1 MSDITFQLNKLREEG
16 QPFVLCIVVAAQGSS
31 PRKEGAKM
39 VVFADGR
46 TLGTVGGGSI
56 EMRTIEDALKC
67 LEAGKPQ
74 LIAYNLEADL
84 GMQCGGKV
92 TVYYEPFAPELCLT
106 IFGAGHIGRE
116 VGTLAKSLGFKVRY
130 VDNRENIFSE
140 FDATHAECIVGDYLQ
155 KASSIAFKPT
165 DLAIITTQGH
175 GFDEDLLGVM
185 ATKNLLYLGMIGS
198 KRKVAKARQR
208 YLDSGQLTQEQL
220 DRVEMPMGVPFN
232 AETPREIAISI
243 VARLIDVKNSQ
254 NK

>member
-1 MSDITFQLNKLREEG
+1 MTDITFQLHVLREQG
-16 QPFVLCIVVAAQGSS
+16 QPFVLCIVVHSQGST

-39 VVFADGR
+39 VVFAEGSII
-46 TLGTVGGGSI
+46 GTVGGGPI
-56 EMRTIEDALKC
+56 EMRAIEDALKC
-67 LEAGKPQ
+67 LEAGKPA
-74 LIAYNLEADL
+74 LIAYNLETDL

-92 TVYYEPFAPELCLT
+92 NIYYEPFQPDLCLT

-116 VGTLAKSLGFKVRY
+116 VGVLAKSLGFKVRY

-140 FDATHAECIVGDYLQ
+140 FDSTHAECIVGDYLE
-155 KASSIAFKPT
+155 KAYSISFKPT

-175 GFDEDLLGVM
+175 GHDEDLLGVM

-220 DRVEMPMGVPFN
+220 DGVEMPMGVPFN

-243 VARLIDVKNSQ
+243 VARLIDVKNLQ